1 MEESGHT
8 YGIILLL
15 SQDSTGLY
23 LQFYPRVL
31 HSWDQITDKV
41 IFCSTL
47 DQDIVAEKYL
57 LLHSFHRI
65 TEWLGLKGT
74 LKTIQFNPHALGT
87 VTTQ

>member
-1 MEESGHT
+1 MEENGHT

-23 LQFYPRVL
+23 LQHFYSRVL
-31 HSWDQITDKV
+31 HSWDQITDNV

-47 DQDIVAEKYL
+47 AEKYL

-65 TEWLGLKGT
+65 REWLGLKGT